1 MGRYGIVSMRL
12 VLSHYL
18 ESLRERD
25 ELDALLP
32 ELLVAMGHSV
42 HSRPQI
48 GVAQG
53 GVDVLSSFPVRGVD
67 KEAFLFIIK
76 FGNVGREDLYTG
88 KQAIQP
94 SVREACTDYVRTR
107 LPQSL
112 RNVRKRLVLL
122 TNGVVKQEAQSGFS
136 ALTEEVAATPG
147 CSLELWGSDQLA
159 PLIEQ
164 HLFDESLLLKSGRDQ
179 LRSAIATLDDSDA
192 SIRRFVQ
199 FVDSAVTDATSPQSG
214 NRVAQKR
221 RFLKRCATAVV
232 GWSVFAAWAETEGN
246 LKPSVN
252 GGEYLV
258 LRLWAEAIKHGFIED
273 KTFRERF
280 GVVKILL
287 WSALHRYFDKVA
299 PQLLDPRMV
308 LSYRHEWV
316 LYSRLLLE
324 ELGRLGLFLL
334 LTPKTDETSQL
345 RSNIRQLLVQLLNA
359 HPGCRLPAMD
369 GQSIDLSLVLTALM
383 SEEDWTGVSNLV
395 ADIAGRMRLAVESK
409 RYIPVDTDLLE
420 DAIAAHAGSD
430 DVGPFFQTSSLVPI
444 LATVASM
451 IGDENVLAVLRS
463 ELHPLIRDVTLERWF
478 PKAGLEGLA
487 ADEQPVQ
494 RLGISRALSELKSSC
509 VEEATA
515 SMHLPQGAALATD
528 FRCVQLGHDALIAI
542 SARLYRHPLPTW
554 YIERFR
560 RSGEHQGAQTD

>member
-1 MGRYGIVSMRL
+1 MSMRL

-53 GVDVLSSFPVRGVD
+53 GVDVLSSFPVRGAD

-76 FGNVGREDLYTG
+76 FGNVGREDLYSG

-122 TNGVVKQEAQSGFS
+122 TNGILKQEAQSGFS

-164 HLFDESLLLKSGRDQ
+164 HLFDESLLLKAGRDH

-199 FVDSAVTDATSPQSG
+199 FVDSAVTDTAPPQSASPAA
-214 NRVAQKR
+214 RKR

-252 GGEYLV
+252 GGEYLA
-258 LRLWAEAIKHGFIED
+258 LRLWAEAIKHGFVED

-334 LTPKTDETSQL
+334 LTPKSDETSEL
-345 RSNIRQLLVQLLNA
+345 RSSIRRLLIELLNA

-369 GQSIDLSLVLTALM
+369 GQAIDVSLVLTALM
-383 SEEDWTGVSNLV
+383 SEEDWAGVSTLV
-395 ADIAGRMRLAVESK
+395 TDIAGRMRIAVESK
-409 RYIPVDTDLLE
+409 RYVPVDTDLLE
-420 DAIAAHAGSD
+420 DAIAAHADSH
-430 DVGPFFQTSSLVPI
+430 DVGPFFQTSSLVPM
-444 LATVASM
+444 LATITSM
-451 IGDENVLAVLRS
+451 IDDEKVLAMLRS

-478 PKAGLEGLA
+478 PKVELEVLA

-509 VEEATA
+509 AEEASA
-515 SMHLPQGAALATD
+515 SMHLPNGAAPAAD
-528 FRCVQLGHDALIAI
+528 FKCMQLGHDELIAI

-560 RSGEHQGAQTD
+560 RPANAEGVQI

>member
-1 MGRYGIVSMRL
+1 MSMRL

-53 GVDVLSSFPVRGVD
+53 GVDVLSSFPARGAD
-67 KEAFLFIIK
+67 REAFLFIIK
-76 FGNVGREDLYTG
+76 FGNVGREDLYSG

-94 SVREACTDYVRTR
+94 SVREACTDYVQTR
-107 LPQSL
+107 MPQSL

-122 TNGVVKQEAQSGFS
+122 TNGVLKQEAQSGFS
-136 ALTEEVAATPG
+136 TLSKEVAATPG
-147 CSLELWGSDQLA
+147 CSLELWGSDQLG

-164 HLFDESLLLKSGRDQ
+164 HLLDESLLLKVGRDQ

-192 SIRRFVQ
+192 SIGHFAQ
-199 FVDSAVTDATSPQSG
+199 FVDSALREVPKQQSG
-214 NRVAQKR
+214 SPTARKR
-221 RFLKRCATAVV
+221 RFLKRCASAVM
-232 GWSVFAAWAETEGN
+232 GWTVFAVWSETEGN
-246 LKPSVN
+246 LKPSATS
-252 GGEYLV
+252 GEYLA
-258 LRLWAEAIKHGFIED
+258 LRLWAEAIKHGFVED

-280 GVVKILL
+280 GVVMQLL
-287 WSALHRYFDKVA
+287 RDALHRYFDKVA
-299 PQLLDPRMV
+299 PQLLEPRMA

-316 LYSRLLLE
+316 LYSRLILE

-334 LTPKTDETSQL
+334 LTPKTYETTEL
-345 RSNIRQLLVQLLNA
+345 RSNIRRLLIELLNA

-383 SEEDWTGVSNLV
+383 SEEDWTSVSNLLT
-395 ADIAGRMRLAVESK
+395 DIAGRMRLAVESK

-420 DAIAAHAGSD
+420 DALASHAD
-430 DVGPFFQTSSLVPI
+430 NNEVGPFFKTSSLVPM

-451 IGDENVLAVLRS
+451 SRDEKSLAILRG
-463 ELHPLIRDVTLERWF
+463 ELHPLVRGVTLERWF
-478 PKAGLEGLA
+478 PKANLENLA
-487 ADEQPVQ
+487 ANEQSVQ
-494 RLGISRALSELKSSC
+494 QLGISRALQELKSSC
-509 VEEATA
+509 DEEALA

-528 FRCVQLGHDALIAI
+528 FKCMQLGHNALIAI

-560 RSGEHQGAQTD
+560 KSGRHQG